1 MAIVSNVFLVI
12 GIILLIMLK
21 LVMAITMFVVSLAIS
36 LVMFNVFFRERTGM
50 KWAINISFILVLV
63 AVMIAY
69 FVLK

>member
-1 MAIVSNVFLVI
+1 
-12 GIILLIMLK
+12 MLK